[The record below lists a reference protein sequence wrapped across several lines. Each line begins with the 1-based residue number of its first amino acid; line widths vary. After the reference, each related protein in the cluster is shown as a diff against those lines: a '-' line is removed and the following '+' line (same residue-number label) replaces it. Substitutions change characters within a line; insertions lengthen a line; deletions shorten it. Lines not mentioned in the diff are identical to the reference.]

1 MKNKIKLIVVLSLVT
16 VVAALFSGCFLEN
29 FNRVKSISLVG
40 TPKTTYYVGDPF
52 DAAGL
57 KIQINYVNN
66 NQGSEIVD
74 LTEKDFI
81 IDFKNDKVG
90 TYKCTITLRKNANIS
105 LSFDYSMI
113 KPDGT
118 FTEGD
123 GSQSSPYVVYTAD
136 QFAHIGDMG
145 GQYYVLG
152 DNVDLTKVASAGI
165 ASGMTCYNMNDN
177 SFVLDGKGYSLLLGG
192 EGQAVFAYLK
202 DAQVSNLTVNVKPG
216 SADCTLS
223 LWAVGSVTVDH
234 VTFNGT
240 MGAGGN
246 SALITKWARL
256 DEIIVSNCTNNVN
269 IIGGATVYF
278 GAFVGLATPGTF
290 NSIKYSTRSASF
302 VNCVN
307 NGNLEGN
314 TAWIFIGNGA
324 DLFGEVN
331 IENCR
336 NNGKLIGAGVGLLNY
351 TQGKATETRLTKES
365 FGKKVKIN
373 KFSFECNAN
382 DFVKVPSYITNGEKD
397 ITLVN
402 ADGTVKFNSTVKSKL
417 DAEFTS
423 GYTVKAYVRDW
434 VKVFDSNN
442 EQTGTT
448 YVYTAEQGLG
458 FSAPWV
464 KISGYVDQTAKGY
477 SEAIIIDNGTLKFA
491 SSIGSANETVQ
502 LSSDTAQNQYFCYYI
517 YDATGALKY
526 CGQINYADIQNA

>member
-1 MKNKIKLIVVLSLVT
+1 MKNKIRLIVVLSLVT
-16 VVAALFSGCFLEN
+16 IVAALFSGCFLSN

-40 TPKTTYYVGDPF
+40 TPKTTYYVGDSF
-52 DAAGL
+52 DADGL
-57 KIQINYVNN
+57 KIQVNYINESQASVIKNF
-66 NQGSEIVD
+66 
-74 LTEKDFI
+74 TEEDFI
-81 IDFKNDKVG
+81 IDFKSDKVG
-90 TYKCTITLRKNANIS
+90 TYKCTVTLKANANIS
-105 LSFDYSMI
+105 LSFDYSVI
-113 KPDGT
+113 EEDGT

-123 GSQSSPYVVYTAD
+123 GSQSSPYVVYTAE
-136 QFAHIGDMG
+136 QFSHIGDMA

-152 DNVDLTKVASAGI
+152 DNVDLTKVAPAGKD
-165 ASGMTCYNMNDN
+165 GMTFYNTNVK
-177 SFVLDGKGYSLLLGG
+177 SFALDGKGYTLLLGG
-192 EGQAVFAYLK
+192 EGQAVFQCLK
-202 DAQVSNLTVNVKPG
+202 DAQISNLTVNIKPG

-223 LWAVGSVTVDH
+223 LWTVGSVAIDH

-240 MGAGGN
+240 MGADGN
-246 SALITKWARL
+246 SGLVTKWARL
-256 DEIIVSNCTNNVN
+256 NEIVVSNCVNNVN
-269 IIGGATVYF
+269 IIGGNTVYF
-278 GAFVGLATPGTF
+278 GAFIGLATPGSF
-290 NSIKYSTRSASF
+290 NSVNYSLRNASF
-302 VNCVN
+302 INCVN

-324 DLFGEVN
+324 HNFGEVN

-336 NNGKLIGAGVGLLNY
+336 NNGKLVGAGVGLLNY
-351 TQGKATETRLTKES
+351 TAGKATETRLTKES
-365 FGKKVKIN
+365 FEKNVKIN

-382 DFVKVPSYITNGEKD
+382 DFVKVSGYIMNGEKD
-397 ITLVN
+397 VTLVN

-417 DAEFTS
+417 DAEFTN

-434 VKVFDSNN
+434 IKVFDSNN

-464 KISGYVDQTAKGY
+464 KISGYVDQTAEGY
-477 SEAIIIDNGTLKFA
+477 SEAIVIDNGTLKFA

-502 LSSDTAQNQYFCYYI
+502 LASDTAKYQYYCYYI